1 MTAGGTSPQTKMAL
15 KSYKAR
21 GIVLGTLKYGEKGL
35 IVHMLTDVCGRQS
48 YMIQGI
54 RPTAKGS
61 RAALL
66 QPMFAV
72 EFEGLQSPKM
82 SMHRLKDLAPGI
94 VLQSTP
100 FDVRKST
107 MALFMA
113 EVLYRLIR
121 DNELSHDLFD
131 FVWASVLALDALDEG
146 VANFHLWFL
155 ANLSRPLGFS
165 PDNEYIEG
173 AWLDIRDGHFT
184 THALIPSM
192 ALSPENARILHDML
206 ECDVR
211 YLGEIGLNRT
221 ERVAFLEAMLKYYAY
236 HLDSIR
242 SVESLRILQEVF

>member
-1 MTAGGTSPQTKMAL
+1 M

-35 IVHMLTDVCGRQS
+35 VVHMLTDTHGRQS

-61 RAALL
+61 RMALL

-72 EFEGLQSPKM
+72 EFEGLTSSKL

-94 VLQSTP
+94 VLRTLP

-107 MALFMA
+107 IALFMA
-113 EVLYRLIR
+113 EVLYRLVR
-121 DNELSHDLFD
+121 ENEPLGELFD
-131 FVWASVLALDALDEG
+131 FVWGSIEALDHIDEG
-146 VANFHLWFL
+146 IANFHLWFL

-165 PDNEYIEG
+165 PDNEYTDG

-184 THALIPSM
+184 LHPLLPSCAL
-192 ALSPENARILHDML
+192 APENARILHDML

-211 YLGEIGLNRT
+211 YLGEVGLNRT

-236 HLDSIR
+236 HLEGIK
-242 SVESLRILQEVF
+242 SVESIRVLKEVF

>member
-1 MTAGGTSPQTKMAL
+1 MAM

-21 GIVLGTLKYGEKGL
+21 GIILGTLKYGEKGVV
-35 IVHMLTDVCGRQS
+35 VHMLTDVCGRQS
-48 YMIQGI
+48 YMVQGV

-61 RAALL
+61 KMALL

-72 EFEGLQSPKM
+72 EFEGLTSSKM
-82 SMHRLKDLAPGI
+82 SMHRLKELAPGI
-94 VLQSTP
+94 VLQTTP

-113 EVLYRLIR
+113 EVLYRLVR
-121 DNELSHDLFD
+121 ENEPTEELFN
-131 FVWASVLALDALDEG
+131 FVWGSVAALDAIDEG
-146 VANFHLWFL
+146 IANFHLWFL

-165 PDNEYIEG
+165 PDNSYTDG

-184 THALIPSM
+184 PHALMPSM
-192 ALSPENARILHDML
+192 ALTPENARLLHDML

-221 ERVAFLEAMLKYYAY
+221 QRVEFLEAMLKYYAY
-236 HLDSIR
+236 HLDTIR
-242 SVESLRILQEVF
+242 SVESIRILKEIF

>member
-1 MTAGGTSPQTKMAL
+1 MAL

-21 GIVLGTLKYGEKGL
+21 GIVLGTLKYGEKGV
-35 IVHMLTDVCGRQS
+35 IVHLLTDVCGRQC
-48 YMIQGI
+48 YMIQGV

-61 RAALL
+61 KMALL
-66 QPMFAV
+66 QPMFTL
-72 EFEGLQSPKM
+72 EFEGLTSSKM
-82 SMHRLKDLAPGI
+82 SMHRMKDMVPGM
-94 VLQSTP
+94 VLHSTP

-113 EVLYRLIR
+113 EVLYRLVK
-121 DNELSHDLFD
+121 ESEESSSLFE
-131 FVWASVLALDALDEG
+131 FVWASIAALDALEEG
-146 VANFHLWFL
+146 IANFHLWFL

-165 PDNEYIEG
+165 PDNEYSDG

-184 THALIPSM
+184 PNALIPSF

-221 ERVAFLEAMLKYYAY
+221 ERVEFLEAMLRYYSY
-236 HLDSIR
+236 HLESIR
-242 SVESLRILQEVF
+242 QVESIRVLREVF

>member
-1 MTAGGTSPQTKMAL
+1 M

-21 GIVLGTLKYGEKGL
+21 GIVLGTLKYGEKGVV
-35 IVHMLTDVCGRQS
+35 VHMLTDVIGRQS
-48 YMIQGI
+48 YMVQGV
-54 RPTAKGS
+54 RPTARGS
-61 RAALL
+61 KMALL

-72 EFEGLQSPKM
+72 EYIGLESQKM
-82 SMHRLKDLAPGI
+82 SMHRMKDLVPGI

-113 EVLYRLIR
+113 EVLYRLVK
-121 DNELSHDLFD
+121 ESEPAEGLFD
-131 FVWASVLALDALDEG
+131 FVWGSVEALDALQEG
-146 VANFHLWFL
+146 IANFHLWFL

-165 PDNEYIEG
+165 PDNEYNDG
-173 AWLDIRDGHFT
+173 DYLDIRDGHFT
-184 THALIPSM
+184 PIPLIRSES
-192 ALSPENARILHDML
+192 LSPDNARILHDML

-221 ERVAFLEAMLKYYAY
+221 QRVEFLEAMLKYYGY
-236 HLDSIR
+236 HLDTIR

>member
-1 MTAGGTSPQTKMAL
+1 MAM

-21 GIVLGTLKYGEKGL
+21 GIILGTLKYGEKGVV
-35 IVHMLTDVCGRQS
+35 VHMLTDVCGRQS
-48 YMIQGI
+48 YMVQGV

-61 RAALL
+61 KMALL

-72 EFEGLQSPKM
+72 EFEGLTSSKM
-82 SMHRLKDLAPGI
+82 SMHRLKELVPGI
-94 VLQSTP
+94 VLQTTP

-113 EVLYRLIR
+113 EVLYRLVR
-121 DNELSHDLFD
+121 ENEPTEELFN
-131 FVWASVLALDALDEG
+131 FVWGSIAALDAIDEG
-146 VANFHLWFL
+146 IANFHLWFL

-165 PDNEYIEG
+165 PDNSYTDG

-184 THALIPSM
+184 PHALMPSM
-192 ALSPENARILHDML
+192 ALTPENARLLHDML

-221 ERVAFLEAMLKYYAY
+221 QRVEFLEAMLKYYAY
-236 HLDSIR
+236 HLDTIR
-242 SVESLRILQEVF
+242 SVESIRILKEVF

>member
-1 MTAGGTSPQTKMAL
+1 MAL

-21 GIVLGTLKYGEKGL
+21 GVVLGTLKYGEKGV
-35 IVHMLTDVCGRQS
+35 IVHMLTDVLGRQS

-54 RPTAKGS
+54 RPTATGS
-61 RAALL
+61 KMALL

-72 EFEGLQSPKM
+72 EFEGLTSSRM
-82 SMHRLKDLAPGI
+82 SLHRMKDIVPGM

-121 DNELSHDLFD
+121 DNEPHDELFEI
-131 FVWASVLALDALDEG
+131 VWASVAALDALEEG
-146 VANFHLWFL
+146 IANFHLWFL

-165 PDNEYIEG
+165 PDNEYSDG

-184 THALIPSM
+184 HHIIAPSM
-192 ALSPENARILHDML
+192 AISPENARILHDML

-211 YLGEIGLNRT
+211 YLAEIGLNRS
-221 ERVAFLEAMLKYYAY
+221 ERSSFLEDMLRY
-236 HLDSIR
+236 
-242 SVESLRILQEVF
+242 

>member
-1 MTAGGTSPQTKMAL
+1 MAL

-35 IVHMLTDVCGRQS
+35 IVHMLTDTHGRQS
-48 YMIQGI
+48 YMIQGV
-54 RPTAKGS
+54 RPTARGS
-61 RAALL
+61 RMALL

-72 EFEGLQSPKM
+72 EFVGLNSSKM
-82 SMHRLKDLAPGI
+82 SLHRLKDLAPGI
-94 VLQSTP
+94 VLQTIP

-113 EVLYRLIR
+113 EVLYRLVR
-121 DNELSHDLFD
+121 ESEPADALFD
-131 FVWASVLALDALDEG
+131 FVWGSVAALDHIDEG
-146 VANFHLWFL
+146 IANFHLWFL

-165 PDNEYIEG
+165 PDNEYEDG

-184 THALIPSM
+184 PHALLPSH
-192 ALSPENARILHDML
+192 ALTPENARILHDML

-221 ERVAFLEAMLKYYAY
+221 QRVEFLEAMLKYYAY
-236 HLDSIR
+236 HLESIH
-242 SVESLRILQEVF
+242 SVESIRILREVF

>member
-1 MTAGGTSPQTKMAL
+1 MAL

-121 DNELSHDLFD
+121 DNEMSHDLFD
-131 FVWASVLALDALDEG
+131 FAGASVLALDALDEG

-184 THALIPSM
+184 PHALMPSM

-221 ERVAFLEAMLKYYAY
+221 ERVTFLEAMLKYYAY

>member
-1 MTAGGTSPQTKMAL
+1 MAL

-21 GIVLGTLKYGEKGL
+21 GIVLGTLKYGEKGV
-35 IVHMLTDVCGRQS
+35 IVHLLTDVCGRQS
-48 YMIQGI
+48 YMIQGV

-61 RAALL
+61 KMALL
-66 QPMFAV
+66 QPMFTL
-72 EFEGLQSPKM
+72 EFEGLTSTKM
-82 SMHRLKDLAPGI
+82 SLHRMKDMAPGM
-94 VLQSTP
+94 VLHSTP

-113 EVLYRLIR
+113 EVLYRLVK
-121 DNELSHDLFD
+121 ESEESSSLFE
-131 FVWASVLALDALDEG
+131 FVWASVAALDALEEG
-146 VANFHLWFL
+146 IANFHLWFL

-165 PDNEYIEG
+165 PDNEYSDG

-184 THALIPSM
+184 PNALIPSF

-221 ERVAFLEAMLKYYAY
+221 ERVEFLEAMLKYYSY
-236 HLDSIR
+236 HLESIHQVESIR
-242 SVESLRILQEVF
+242 VLREVF

>member
-1 MTAGGTSPQTKMAL
+1 M

-35 IVHMLTDVCGRQS
+35 VVHMLTDTHGRQS

-61 RAALL
+61 RMALL

-72 EFEGLQSPKM
+72 EFEGLTSSKL

-94 VLQSTP
+94 VLRTLP

-107 MALFMA
+107 IALFMA
-113 EVLYRLIR
+113 EVLYRLVR
-121 DNELSHDLFD
+121 ENEPLGALFD
-131 FVWASVLALDALDEG
+131 FVWGSIEALDHIDEG
-146 VANFHLWFL
+146 IANFHLWFL

-165 PDNEYIEG
+165 PDNEYTDG

-184 THALIPSM
+184 PHALLPSC
-192 ALSPENARILHDML
+192 ALAPENARILHDML

-211 YLGEIGLNRT
+211 YLGEVGLNRT

-236 HLDSIR
+236 HLEGIKAVESIR
-242 SVESLRILQEVF
+242 VLKEVF

>member
-1 MTAGGTSPQTKMAL
+1 MAL

-21 GIVLGTLKYGEKGL
+21 GIVLGTLKYGEKGV
-35 IVHMLTDVCGRQS
+35 IVHLLTDVCGRQS
-48 YMIQGI
+48 YMIQGV

-61 RAALL
+61 KMALL
-66 QPMFAV
+66 QPMFTL
-72 EFEGLQSPKM
+72 EFEGLTSSKM
-82 SMHRLKDLAPGI
+82 SMHRMKDVVPGM
-94 VLQSTP
+94 VLHSTP

-113 EVLYRLIR
+113 EVLYRLVK
-121 DNELSHDLFD
+121 ESEECSGLFD
-131 FVWASVLALDALDEG
+131 FVWGSIAALDALEQG
-146 VANFHLWFL
+146 IANFHLWFL

-165 PDNEYIEG
+165 PDNEYIDG

-184 THALIPSM
+184 PTAILPSF

-221 ERVAFLEAMLKYYAY
+221 ERVEFLEAMLKYYNY

-242 SVESLRILQEVF
+242 NVESIRVLREVF

>member
-1 MTAGGTSPQTKMAL
+1 MAL

-21 GIVLGTLKYGEKGL
+21 GIVLGTLKYGEKGV
-35 IVHMLTDVCGRQS
+35 IVHLLTDVCGRQS
-48 YMIQGI
+48 YMIQGV

-61 RAALL
+61 KMALL
-66 QPMFAV
+66 QPMFTL
-72 EFEGLQSPKM
+72 EFEGLTSTKM
-82 SMHRLKDLAPGI
+82 SLHRMKDMAPGM
-94 VLQSTP
+94 VLHSTP

-113 EVLYRLIR
+113 EVLYRLVK
-121 DNELSHDLFD
+121 ESEESSSLFE
-131 FVWASVLALDALDEG
+131 FVWASIAALDALEEG
-146 VANFHLWFL
+146 IANFHLWFL

-165 PDNEYIEG
+165 PDNEYSDG

-184 THALIPSM
+184 PNALIPSF

-221 ERVAFLEAMLKYYAY
+221 ERVEFLEAMLKYYSY
-236 HLDSIR
+236 HLESIHQVESIR
-242 SVESLRILQEVF
+242 VLKEVF